1 MKKKGGRIYMNG
13 IKGLQNMLS
22 FENTEKDFADAEM
35 DQLVNADIR
44 DNHID
49 TMQEAEDPTTDDLDN
64 LDNPDAVKEDDDACD
79 DTEDDADDISEEAD
93 DILDEI
99 NEGFLF
105 ENEDIGKDTVL
116 DDETDNSNNDELS
129 DLKEEAD
136 EEELEDIPDGSEKE
150 VAEFWAATDEDGSF
164 EQQVAIESQLAS
176 LDKILK

>member
-1 MKKKGGRIYMNG
+1 MNG

-49 TMQEAEDPTTDDLDN
+49 TMQESDGSAADDLDK
-64 LDNPDAVKEDDDACD
+64 LDDSDTSKDDDDTSD
-79 DTEDDADDISEEAD
+79 DDKDDADDISEEAD

>member
-1 MKKKGGRIYMNG
+1 MNG

-49 TMQEAEDPTTDDLDN
+49 TMQESDGSAADDLDK
-64 LDNPDAVKEDDDACD
+64 LDDSDTAKDDDDTAD
-79 DTEDDADDISEEAD
+79 DGKDNADDISEEAD

-136 EEELEDIPDGSEKE
+136 EKELEDIPDGSEKE

>member
-1 MKKKGGRIYMNG
+1 MNG

-49 TMQEAEDPTTDDLDN
+49 TMQESDGSAADDLDK
-64 LDNPDAVKEDDDACD
+64 LDDSDTADDGKDN
-79 DTEDDADDISEEAD
+79 ADDISEEAD